1 MKTSSHSSYS
11 DFKDHVIMIL
21 RVLVKCDVDEFSDVD
36 TILTRID
43 SNELSQILSK
53 VFHVRIIPDEIHS
66 CSRLQDLINI
76 LFLKILLPALL
87 PSMALAVINK
97 RYRLHG
103 TASSN
108 TFLNY
113 RHYHVFTLIIV
124 KTSKVTAC
132 LTHVR
137 NTGNAA

>member
-21 RVLVKCDVDEFSDVD
+21 RILVKCDVDEFSDVD

-76 LFLKILLPALL
+76 LFFEKDSKTIA
-87 PSMALAVINK
+87 
-97 RYRLHG
+97 YQCRLQ
-103 TASSN
+103 
-108 TFLNY
+108 
-113 RHYHVFTLIIV
+113 
-124 KTSKVTAC
+124 
-132 LTHVR
+132 
-137 NTGNAA
+137 